1 MDALAGKWTCELECM
16 TGFVKT
22 AGAVISCGPNADEP
36 WGKLSGSITCQ
47 GIFVVCRKLQHMS
60 RVTGTNAMCSPLSH
74 LVRFLFVL
82 PPIFLNPTWQGYHVV
97 LSSCQIL
104 VTRMVTTKTTKLL
117 TRSVCALCVF
127 YVCFVCVRARVC
139 VLLFVRVL
147 YECVFCA
154 CFVCSCSVLCVC
166 FVGFFCCFICCVCLV
181 CFVRVLCAC
190 VYLVLC
196 VCFLCV
202 SCVLC
207 VCTLCVLYECVLC
220 ACFVCACSVLC
231 VFVFFFVF
239 C

>member
-1 MDALAGKWTCELECM
+1 MLGVFCACFVCVRVLSAVCVLFVCFMCVVCVRRRQEVGSCGGVYMDALAGKWTCELECM

-22 AGAVISCGPNADEP
+22 AGAVISCGPNGDEP

-127 YVCFVCVRARVC
+127 YVCFVCVCARA
-139 VLLFVRVL
+139 
-147 YECVFCA
+147 
-154 CFVCSCSVLCVC
+154 
-166 FVGFFCCFICCVCLV
+166 
-181 CFVRVLCAC
+181 
-190 VYLVLC
+190 
-196 VCFLCV
+196 
-202 SCVLC
+202 C
-207 VCTLCVLYECVLC
+207 VCT
-220 ACFVCACSVLC
+220 FVCACAL
-231 VFVFFFVF
+231 
-239 C
+239 